1 MIPRQIYLSTISNS
15 IPNYIQYSCFLSHTK
30 VHHTRV
36 VSLSLNKMSE
46 LLGSQDSKPVPD
58 CHPSPQYHL
67 CEPSPDVLTSIIENE
82 RAFRLA
88 IKRMTEIETISE
100 DFSENRPAG
109 DCDIQIRIDYLEQS
123 SLLLEEMMQ
132 LCTKVKNLLKERLE
146 NREIYIAIGGL
157 SDSELNRAY
166 ASLKQNPN
174 RQMRRELAQNSQD
187 RDDCF
192 CSSLPESSKV
202 DNMNDKLCQS
212 PPSYDMAT
220 SVRKASDS
228 ATSKPPRRFLKK
240 FWRCLARL

>member
-1 MIPRQIYLSTISNS
+1 
-15 IPNYIQYSCFLSHTK
+15 
-30 VHHTRV
+30 
-36 VSLSLNKMSE
+36 MSE

-146 NREIYIAIGGL
+146 NREIYIAIGG
-157 SDSELNRAY
+157 
-166 ASLKQNPN
+166 SL
-174 RQMRRELAQNSQD
+174 RQ
-187 RDDCF
+187 
-192 CSSLPESSKV
+192 
-202 DNMNDKLCQS
+202 
-212 PPSYDMAT
+212 
-220 SVRKASDS
+220 
-228 ATSKPPRRFLKK
+228 
-240 FWRCLARL
+240 

>member
-1 MIPRQIYLSTISNS
+1 
-15 IPNYIQYSCFLSHTK
+15 
-30 VHHTRV
+30 
-36 VSLSLNKMSE
+36 MSE

-157 SDSELNRAY
+157 SDTKSQPPDAKRASPELSGSR
-166 ASLKQNPN
+166 
-174 RQMRRELAQNSQD
+174 
-187 RDDCF
+187 
-192 CSSLPESSKV
+192 
-202 DNMNDKLCQS
+202 
-212 PPSYDMAT
+212 
-220 SVRKASDS
+220 
-228 ATSKPPRRFLKK
+228 
-240 FWRCLARL
+240 